1 MLAVKTL
8 IDKYTQTNQKLY
20 TCFID
25 FSKAFDTV
33 WREALFHKLLKMG
46 IGGPF
51 AKLLKYM
58 YNKSSIQIALQNGLS
73 DPFHDNIGV
82 KQGCVLSPT
91 LFRIFLTDM
100 GDIFNSACQPAQ
112 LFDEKISCLM
122 FADDAVLIS
131 ESAEGLQHALDKIKE
146 FSDKWLL
153 KINTEKTKV
162 MIFNKSGKLLN
173 DGFTLGNVPLQNVNS
188 YTYLGLMFVPS
199 GSFNQAIDTLCRK
212 ASKAMFKLRQS
223 LNKLNVSPKLS
234 LFLYDS
240 LIRPICTYASEVWGS
255 FIKAKHQAFN
265 VRSDKYGLF
274 DKHCFEKLE
283 LKFCK
288 AILGVHKKTSN
299 VAVRGELG
307 RYPTLI
313 YILKQVLKNWFRIT
327 SYEHKQ
333 SILYNT
339 YMCNLEIHHAK
350 KCCWWSNVRNFFKEM
365 LGLPFLTENHG
376 TKGKPNAKIDT
387 AVNNMKS
394 IFEFQWRNELS
405 RTTSRNKTGG
415 NKLRTYYTFK
425 KKFEYEKYL
434 DLQGNFALRRNITKI
449 RTSSHILEIEAGRY

>member
-33 WREALFHKLLKMG
+33 WRDALFYKLLKMG

-51 AKLLKYM
+51 AKLLKNM
-58 YNKSSIQIALQNGLS
+58 YDKFSIQIALQNGLS
-73 DPFHDNIGV
+73 DPFHDSIGV

-91 LFRIFLTDM
+91 LFKIFIADM

-112 LFDEKISCLM
+112 LFEEKISCLM

-153 KINTEKTKV
+153 NINTEKTKV
-162 MIFNKSGKLLN
+162 MIFNKSGKLLK
-173 DGFTLGNVPLQNVNS
+173 DKFTLGNVHLQNVNS
-188 YTYLGLMFVPS
+188 YTYLGLMFVPN
-199 GSFNQAIDTLCRK
+199 GSFNQAIETLCRK
-212 ASKAMFKLRQS
+212 ASTAMFKLRRS
-223 LNKLNVSPKLS
+223 LSKLNI
-234 LFLYDS
+234 
-240 LIRPICTYASEVWGS
+240 IR
-255 FIKAKHQAFN
+255 AKHQVFN
-265 VRSDKYGLF
+265 VRIDNYELF

-288 AILGVHKKTSN
+288 AILGVHKKASN

-313 YILKQVLKNWFRIT
+313 CILKQVLNNWFRIT
-327 SYEHKQ
+327 SYHHKQ

-339 YMCNLEIHHAK
+339 YMCNLEIHFAK
-350 KCCWWSNVRNFFKEM
+350 KCCWWSNVRNFFKET

-376 TKGKPNAKIDT
+376 TKGNPKAKIDT
-387 AVNNMKS
+387 AVKNMKS

-405 RTTSRNKTGG
+405 RTSSRNKTGEI
-415 NKLRTYYTFK
+415 NKNLLHF
-425 KKFEYEKYL
+425 
-434 DLQGNFALRRNITKI
+434 
-449 RTSSHILEIEAGRY
+449 